1 MKTLALIQVLAQ
13 DSSGNSG
20 GGWQPL
26 ILIGLMFVVMW
37 VVMIRPQQKR
47 QKEQQ
52 KKIEALKKNDKVVTI
67 GGLHGVV
74 NHVGKQTLS
83 LRVADGQFLTFD
95 KKAIATVLTEKSEK
109 LEESE
114 KSEDEVESDSESK

>member
-1 MKTLALIQVLAQ
+1 MKTLALIQILGQ
-13 DSSGNSG
+13 DGAKPG
-20 GGWQPL
+20 GGGLQMML
-26 ILIGLMFVVMW
+26 MIGLMIVVMW

-52 KKIEALKKNDKVVTI
+52 KKIDALKKNDKVVTI

-95 KKAIATVLTEKSEK
+95 KKAVATVLTEKSE
-109 LEESE
+109 
-114 KSEDEVESDSESK
+114 DEAEADSK